1 MNNSI
6 SMPNQEIIQ
15 YAKEKV
21 SANWGM
27 AILAFVIYIVVSSLL
42 SFVPFGSI
50 ILTGPLVLGLSIW
63 SLNILRNDEFDL
75 ESLFAGFNNFA
86 KALGTYLLMVL
97 LIILWSLLFIIPG
110 IVKSLAYSQV
120 IFILADEPEI
130 GAMDALRKSEAMMKG
145 NKTKYFLLGLI
156 LGLLAIAC
164 IFTLGI
170 GFLFLFPVS
179 KVAMAKFYEEVR
191 MKYDGESGFDSEIEM
206 IGEVD

>member
-97 LIILWSLLFIIPG
+97 LIVLWSLLFIIPG

>member
-1 MNNSI
+1 
-6 SMPNQEIIQ
+6 MPNQEIIQ

-42 SFVPFGSI
+42 SFVPFGSV

>member
-75 ESLFAGFNNFA
+75 ESLFAA
-86 KALGTYLLMVL
+86 HYSMV
-97 LIILWSLLFIIPG
+97 I
-110 IVKSLAYSQV
+110 
-120 IFILADEPEI
+120 
-130 GAMDALRKSEAMMKG
+130 
-145 NKTKYFLLGLI
+145 
-156 LGLLAIAC
+156 
-164 IFTLGI
+164 TLYH
-170 GFLFLFPVS
+170 PRNS
-179 KVAMAKFYEEVR
+179 
-191 MKYDGESGFDSEIEM
+191 
-206 IGEVD
+206 

>member
-97 LIILWSLLFIIPG
+97 LIVLWSLLFIIPG

-179 KVAMAKFYEEVR
+179 KVAMAKFYDEVR

>member
-1 MNNSI
+1 
-6 SMPNQEIIQ
+6 MPNQEIIQ

-191 MKYDGESGFDSEIEM
+191 MNYDGESGFDSEIEM